1 MNYYNLNNGAH
12 GPLRR
17 LIPQVAEPQFLS
29 PEQLEAQF
37 GIVPAEVRHPSIEW
51 YQTATVRNV
60 DDSVRPVVISWAV
73 VDRDLE
79 SVRSEAWER
88 MKQVRVEKRTEGVEY
103 TFHDGTTGHIQIRD
117 EDISNLLA
125 IHAAATTALMTGNT
139 EAQIPFTDAEN
150 VTRVLNPTQA
160 LSLAMAAFAHGS
172 AVHVRSQQ
180 VRAEIFDPAKT
191 TAAQVAGVEW

>member
-1 MNYYNLNNGAH
+1 MNYYNLNTGAH

-17 LIPQVAEPQFLS
+17 LLPQIAEPQLLT
-29 PEQLEAQF
+29 PEQLESQF
-37 GIVPAEVRHPSIEW
+37 GIVAADVQVPTVEW
-51 YQTATVRNV
+51 YQAITERRVNDA
-60 DDSVRPVVISWAV
+60 VRPAVITWDIG
-73 VDRDLE
+73 DRNLE

-88 MKQVRVEKRTEGVEY
+88 MKQLRVEKRTEGIEY
-103 TFHDGTTGHIQIRD
+103 SFPDGTTGHIQIRD
-117 EDISNLLA
+117 EDFNNLLA
-125 IHAAATTALMTGNT
+125 IHAAATTALMTGNV

-160 LSLAMAAFAHGS
+160 LSLAMAAFAHGA

-191 TAAQVAGVEW
+191 TAAEVAGVEW